1 MAADWRL
8 ILLAGLAATA
18 CSKPLTKTEQLA
30 EACFMDQM
38 GTREMCSCMA
48 SAASERLDPELFDM
62 FVTMGTTAPGDDTE
76 DTRRAR
82 ETAASMTP
90 AQQAQMQA
98 FMTAAVE
105 LCGLRM

>member
-38 GTREMCSCMA
+38 GTRQMCSCMA
-48 SAASERLDPELFDM
+48 SAAPKLPPLDRPALEGCSGLPAVDQEPA
-62 FVTMGTTAPGDDTE
+62 APAE
-76 DTRRAR
+76 
-82 ETAASMTP
+82 P
-90 AQQAQMQA
+90 
-98 FMTAAVE
+98 
-105 LCGLRM
+105 